1 MSRST
6 EDRIARRKASRTP
19 SGVTPV
25 VAGRD
30 ADDERLGQ
38 VVDGRYRLDALV
50 GRGGMGVVYRAEHV
64 AIRRT
69 VALKLL
75 HSSLAGIPEL
85 RSRFEREAL
94 AIGKIE
100 HPNCVNVSDF
110 GSLDDGSLFL
120 VMEYLEGRSLGEVL
134 ESEHHLRPRRALR
147 ILRHILTGLGHAHAM
162 GIVHRDIKP
171 DNVFLLGGD
180 SGENA
185 KILDFG
191 IAKVIHG
198 DRDDDVKLTQAGV
211 AFGTPVY
218 MSPEQALGNPVDG
231 RADLYAASVMAFE
244 MLTGRPPFFSDDKLE
259 VMSMHTTRE
268 VPPMARVLADAGYPG
283 AVVPPAVEDL
293 VRRGL
298 AKRPIDRWASAE
310 AYVAALDEV
319 QLELALDA
327 APDATPA
334 PGPDDLPLRDLPEP
348 RTHTGNTGAEPL
360 VTTTGSSIIR
370 TGGTYAGAAPASAS
384 SDASR
389 SMPVALTKKKVR
401 RRVSRPLLVF
411 AAGAGVA
418 VAVGAA
424 AVIGSGGGGDDDA
437 RPAPSQ
443 VASKAAAE
451 LKSGNATGAI
461 RTLEAQKDKIA
472 EDPSA
477 QLELGHAYAAKSD
490 EVHALEA
497 YRKAIDLDPRNGD
510 DAKLRADLRAISE
523 DHTDPVSAM
532 AAYELSITTLH
543 DDGARD
549 RLIAA
554 ASGPDLAL
562 RGAAEKEAHKLSLDA
577 QVDWLTA
584 YTLDLDQGEQC
595 MDRKEAVA
603 HLHALGDARAIP
615 ALEKAIARKV
625 RRGQRSNACLQA
637 EAQQTMIY
645 LRSLG
650 PRTP

>member
-1 MSRST
+1 MRRST
-6 EDRIARRKASRTP
+6 DDNFARRKAGVTP
-19 SGVTPV
+19 SGITPV
-25 VAGRD
+25 VAERD
-30 ADDERLGQ
+30 ADDARLGQ

-120 VMEYLEGRSLGEVL
+120 VMEFLEGRSLGEVL

-171 DNVFLLGGD
+171 DNVFLLAGD
-180 SGENA
+180 SGETA

-191 IAKVIHG
+191 IAKVLHG

-259 VMSMHTTRE
+259 VMSMHTTRD
-268 VPPMARVLADAGYPG
+268 VPPMALVLTDAGYPG
-283 AVVPPAVEDL
+283 ATVPGAVEEL

-310 AYVAALDEV
+310 AYIAALDEV

-334 PGPDDLPLRDLPEP
+334 PIPDDLPLRDLPEP
-348 RTHTGNTGAEPL
+348 RTHTGNTGAAPL
-360 VTTTGSSIIR
+360 VTTTGSSIIG
-370 TGGTYAGAAPASAS
+370 TGGVRAAAPLVEQSIS
-384 SDASR
+384 V
-389 SMPVALTKKKVR
+389 PLTRVKKRPK
-401 RRVSRPLLVF
+401 RRVSRALLVF

-418 VAVGAA
+418 VAIGAA
-424 AVIGSGGGGDDDA
+424 AVIGSSGGGGDDDA
-437 RPAPSQ
+437 RPAQSQ

-451 LKSGNATGAI
+451 LKSGNPSGAI

-472 EDPSA
+472 QDPSA

-490 EVHALEA
+490 EVHAIEA
-497 YRKAIDLDPRNGD
+497 YKKAIDLEPRNGD
-510 DAKLRADLRAISE
+510 DPKLRADLRAISE
-523 DHTDPVSAM
+523 DKTDTASAM

-562 RGAAEKEAHKLSLDA
+562 RAAAEREAHKLALDA
-577 QVDWLTA
+577 QIDWLTA

-595 MDRKEAVA
+595 PDRKEAVA
-603 HLHALGDARAIP
+603 KLHALGDARAIP

-625 RRGQRSNACLQA
+625 RRGPKSNACLQA

>member
-1 MSRST
+1 MSRT
-6 EDRIARRKASRTP
+6 DDRIARRRAGVTP
-19 SGVTPV
+19 SGITPV
-25 VAGRD
+25 VAVRD

-171 DNVFLLGGD
+171 DNVFLLPQD
-180 SGENA
+180 SGELA

-191 IAKVIHG
+191 IAKVVHG

-268 VPPMARVLADAGYPG
+268 VPSMGRVLADAGYPG
-283 AVVPPAVEDL
+283 ATVPRAVEDL

-298 AKRPIDRWASAE
+298 AKRPIDRWANAE
-310 AYVAALDEV
+310 AYIAALDEV
-319 QLELALDA
+319 LLELALDA
-327 APDATPA
+327 APDATPPA
-334 PGPDDLPLRDLPEP
+334 PDDLPLRDLPEP

-360 VTTTGSSIIR
+360 VTTTGSSVI
-370 TGGTYAGAAPASAS
+370 GGARVAAPVEPRPSI
-384 SDASR
+384 
-389 SMPVALTKKKVR
+389 PVKLVRKKPP
-401 RRVSRPLLVF
+401 RRVSRALLVF

-418 VAVGAA
+418 VAAGTA
-424 AVIGSGGGGDDDA
+424 AVIGGGGGDDDA
-437 RPAPSQ
+437 RPAPSS
-443 VASKAAAE
+443 VASKAAAQ
-451 LKSGNATGAI
+451 LKSGNPAGAI
-461 RTLEAQKDKIA
+461 RMLEAQKDKIA
-472 EDPSA
+472 NDPAA

-490 EVHALEA
+490 EAHAIEA
-497 YRKAIDLDPRNGD
+497 YKRAIDLDPHNGD
-510 DAKLRADLRAISE
+510 DPKLRADLRAISE
-523 DHTDPVSAM
+523 DKTDPVSAM
-532 AAYELSITTLH
+532 AAWDLAISTLH
-543 DDGARD
+543 DDTARE
-549 RLIAA
+549 RLITQ

-562 RGAAEKEAHKLSLDA
+562 RTTAEKEAHKLGLDA

-584 YTLDLDQGEQC
+584 YTRDLEDGEQC

-603 HLHALGDARAIP
+603 KLHALGDPRAIP
-615 ALEKAIARKV
+615 ALEKASARKINKP
-625 RRGQRSNACLQA
+625 RSRSNACLQA

-650 PRTP
+650 PRAP

>member
-1 MSRST
+1 MRRST
-6 EDRIARRKASRTP
+6 EDNIARRKASLTP
-19 SGVTPV
+19 SGITPV

-30 ADDERLGQ
+30 ADDARLGQ
-38 VVDGRYRLDALV
+38 VVDGRYRLDALI

-120 VMEYLEGRSLGEVL
+120 VMEFLEGKSLGEVL

-171 DNVFLLGGD
+171 DNVFLIPSD
-180 SGENA
+180 SGEGA

-191 IAKVIHG
+191 IAKVVHG
-198 DRDDDVKLTQAGV
+198 ERDDDVKLTQAGV

-268 VPPMARVLADAGYPG
+268 VPPMALVLTDAGYPG
-283 AVVPPAVEDL
+283 ASVPGAVEEL

-298 AKRPIDRWASAE
+298 AKRPIDRWSSAE
-310 AYVAALDEV
+310 AYIKALDEV
-319 QLELALDA
+319 QLDLALDA

-348 RTHTGNTGAEPL
+348 RTHTGNTGAAPL
-360 VTTTGSSIIR
+360 VTTTGSSIIG
-370 TGGTYAGAAPASAS
+370 TGGVRAAP
-384 SDASR
+384 
-389 SMPVALTKKKVR
+389 PVEQSLGIPLTKVKKKPA
-401 RRVSRPLLVF
+401 RRVSKPLLVF

-418 VAVGAA
+418 AAVGVA
-424 AVIGSGGGGDDDA
+424 AVIGTSGGGDDDA
-437 RPAPSQ
+437 KPAQSQ

-451 LKSGNATGAI
+451 LKSGNANGAI

-472 EDPSA
+472 GDPSA

-490 EVHALEA
+490 EKNALDA
-497 YRKAIDLDPRNGD
+497 YKNAIRLEPRNGD
-510 DAKLRADLRAISE
+510 DPKLRADLRAFSE
-523 DHTDPVSAM
+523 DKTDTVSAM

-562 RGAAEKEAHKLSLDA
+562 RGAAEKEAQKLKLDA

-595 MDRKEAVA
+595 LDRKEAVA

-615 ALEKAIARKV
+615 ALEKASGRKTKH
-625 RRGQRSNACLQA
+625 GPKSNACLQA